1 MDDLATADHWLGT
14 RSAPRPWQ
22 LIWLSSG
29 IIAGHIGNVRCLLV
43 SPDLGLDILSS
54 EPVNGYKPMRKGTS
68 AAVVMCA
75 TMLGVAI
82 AQAQS
87 TMTCV
92 QTTPAQIAALFDRWN
107 DSLATHDP
115 DKVTA
120 NYAPDAVLLPT
131 VSNRP
136 RTDSAAIKDYFV
148 HFLERNPRGV
158 IDTRTIRIGCNTAS
172 DVGTYTFLLSGK
184 TPGTTET
191 VKARY
196 SFFYEWRD
204 GRWLIVHHHS
214 SMMPEAVQ

>member
-1 MDDLATADHWLGT
+1 M
-14 RSAPRPWQ
+14 RR
-22 LIWLSSG
+22 G
-29 IIAGHIGNVRCLLV
+29 IG
-43 SPDLGLDILSS
+43 
-54 EPVNGYKPMRKGTS
+54 
-68 AAVVMCA
+68 AAVVMYA
-75 TMLGVAI
+75 TMLGAAI
-82 AQAQS
+82 AQPQS

-107 DSLATHDP
+107 ESLATHDP

-120 NYAPDAVLLPT
+120 NYAPDAVLLAT

-148 HFLERNPRGV
+148 HFLELNPRGV

-172 DVGTYTFLLSGK
+172 DVGTYTFSLSGK

-196 SFFYEWRD
+196 SYVYEWRD

-214 SMMPEAVQ
+214 SVMPEAIQ